1 MDTHEVKP
9 IWTSSTF
16 LVYTGGLTV
25 LGGGAAALAYLSGH
39 YGKGAEAGWALLVLV
54 ILYTVA
60 HALRLRGRPIAA
72 GIFAFASVLAWA
84 AFIVLLFEWWGWNGV
99 NGDLKHWSWSRLTLW
114 LLILAAAWDDRRRF
128 RFPFIRVISAVVGW
142 LFVVD
147 LITAGGNFTVTVN
160 ALTRADPGFTAER
173 VLSLQFS
180 LGGKAYAANEA
191 VVAFEARALEKL
203 RGLPGVEGVALAGQ
217 IPKGDINRGQRR

>member
-39 YGKGAEAGWALLVLV
+39 YGKGAEVGWALLVLV
-54 ILYTVA
+54 ILYAVA

-99 NGDLKHWSWSRLTLW
+99 S
-114 LLILAAAWDDRRRF
+114 
-128 RFPFIRVISAVVGW
+128 
-142 LFVVD
+142 
-147 LITAGGNFTVTVN
+147 
-160 ALTRADPGFTAER
+160 
-173 VLSLQFS
+173 
-180 LGGKAYAANEA
+180 ANEA
-191 VVAFEARALEKL
+191 V
-203 RGLPGVEGVALAGQ
+203 
-217 IPKGDINRGQRR
+217 